1 MTLPEPEETE
11 HAPDCMCDECWAAY
25 KRSKNSMQCV
35 PSAPGVPG
43 DMGTD
48 PSRRVDRE

>member
-1 MTLPEPEETE
+1 MSEFEMQDSE
-11 HAPDCMCDECWAAY
+11 HSPDCLCDECWEAF
-25 KRSKNSMQCV
+25 KRAREIRV
-35 PSAPGVPG
+35 GDPSAPGVPG